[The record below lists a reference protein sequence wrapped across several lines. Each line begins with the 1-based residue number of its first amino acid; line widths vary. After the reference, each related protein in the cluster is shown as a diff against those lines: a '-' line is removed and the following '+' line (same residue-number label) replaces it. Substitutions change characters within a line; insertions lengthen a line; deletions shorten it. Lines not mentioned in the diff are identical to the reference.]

1 MHTKDKII
9 RQFGITSKYKGY
21 RYLLDAI
28 HIAAENYDECL
39 KVTKDVYPV
48 IAHKYG
54 VTKVSVERDIR
65 TVIEKCWDNNKT
77 YLQEL
82 SGYKLSRSPKILLA
96 KINALLRRA
105 ASVHPQDILSAGD
118 IVLQLSSH
126 TVTVSG
132 TETVY
137 SKT

>member
-28 HIAAENYDECL
+28 HIAAENYDECP
-39 KVTKDVYPV
+39 KVTKDIYPV

-65 TVIEKCWDNNKT
+65 TVIEKCWDNNKA

-82 SGYKLSRSPKILLA
+82 SGCKLSRCPSNSEFI
-96 KINALLRRA
+96 
-105 ASVHPQDILSAGD
+105 DIIAY
-118 IVLQLSSH
+118 
-126 TVTVSG
+126 
-132 TETVY
+132 TVY
-137 SKT
+137 RNT

>member
-54 VTKVSVERDIR
+54 GTKVSVERDIR
-65 TVIEKCWDNNKT
+65 TVIAETVRREAVPKET
-77 YLQEL
+77 QSEQEL
-82 SGYKLSRSPKILLA
+82 FDKISAEA
-96 KINALLRRA
+96 KRRGLF
-105 ASVHPQDILSAGD
+105 H
-118 IVLQLSSH
+118 
-126 TVTVSG
+126 
-132 TETVY
+132 E
-137 SKT
+137 

>member
-82 SGYKLSRSPKILLA
+82 SGYKLSR
-96 KINALLRRA
+96 
-105 ASVHPQDILSAGD
+105 
-118 IVLQLSSH
+118 
-126 TVTVSG
+126 
-132 TETVY
+132 
-137 SKT
+137 

>member
-39 KVTKDVYPV
+39 KVTKISILSSLIKWWCYQSQCGTG
-48 IAHKYG
+48 H
-54 VTKVSVERDIR
+54 R
-65 TVIEKCWDNNKT
+65 TVIEKCWDNNKA

-82 SGYKLSRSPKILLA
+82 SGCKLSRCPSNSEFIDIIAYSIPQYIS
-96 KINALLRRA
+96 LLR
-105 ASVHPQDILSAGD
+105 
-118 IVLQLSSH
+118 
-126 TVTVSG
+126 
-132 TETVY
+132 
-137 SKT
+137 

>member
-65 TVIEKCWDNNKT
+65 TVIEKCWDNNKHIC
-77 YLQEL
+77 
-82 SGYKLSRSPKILLA
+82 RSCPA
-96 KINALLRRA
+96 TSFPDA
-105 ASVHPQDILSAGD
+105 PQTANL
-118 IVLQLSSH
+118 
-126 TVTVSG
+126 
-132 TETVY
+132 
-137 SKT
+137 

>member
-82 SGYKLSRSPKILLA
+82 SGFLFKPPYIGMA
-96 KINALLRRA
+96 GAVQNVV
-105 ASVHPQDILSAGD
+105 ASKSQQIG
-118 IVLQLSSH
+118 
-126 TVTVSG
+126 
-132 TETVY
+132 
-137 SKT
+137 

>member
-39 KVTKDVYPV
+39 KVTKDIYPV

-65 TVIEKCWDNNKT
+65 TVIEKCWDNNKA

-82 SGYKLSRSPKILLA
+82 SGCKLSRCPSNSEFIDIIAQYTGIHKSLKI
-96 KINALLRRA
+96 
-105 ASVHPQDILSAGD
+105 G
-118 IVLQLSSH
+118 SSISIIYQFTYTFH
-126 TVTVSG
+126 SFIMVSG
-132 TETVY
+132 V
-137 SKT
+137 SN